1 MKKNKLWVYGCS
13 FSEPFGLEQDQ
24 HFILND
30 DFTRNWRGVEYWGS
44 HLAQKLNLDLISKG
58 CSGVGFS
65 YINDR
70 IDEDIIK
77 WNKKDYVM
85 ISPSRFTRLT
95 MDEFQKR
102 DILFEPEMQI
112 HLRDVMEIANMQ
124 ETRWANKI
132 MLLHH
137 LEYTNVYTWLVDDMS
152 YDHTLKNLIPA
163 ADNSIN
169 WKDWMDN
176 NAWAWLD
183 YAKGDWHFSKQGHIA
198 VADQMYKV
206 ITEGLDLNE

>member
-77 WNKKDYVM
+77 WNKKDYVI
-85 ISPSRFTRLT
+85 ISPSRFSRLT

-102 DILFEPEMQI
+102 DILFEPEFQTY
-112 HLRDVMEIANMQ
+112 LRSVEEIAYMQ

-132 MLLHH
+132 CLLHH
-137 LEYTNVYTWLVDDMS
+137 LGYTNVYTWLVDDMS
-152 YDHTLKNLIPA
+152 LERTISNLIPA
-163 ADNSIN
+163 PDESTN
-169 WKDWMDN
+169 WKKWMDN
-176 NAWAWLD
+176 NSWAWLN
-183 YAKGDWHFSKQGHIA
+183 YAQGDWHFSVEGHVKLA
-198 VADQMYKV
+198 EHMYKT
-206 ITEGLDLNE
+206 ISERTPEYE